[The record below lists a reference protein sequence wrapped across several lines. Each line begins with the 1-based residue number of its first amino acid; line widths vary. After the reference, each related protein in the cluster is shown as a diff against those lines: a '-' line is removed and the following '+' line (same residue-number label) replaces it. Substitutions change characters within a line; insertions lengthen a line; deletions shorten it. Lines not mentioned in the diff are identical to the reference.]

1 MSAKRDYYDV
11 LGVSRGADDAA
22 IKKAYRKLAKK
33 YHPDSN
39 SGNAQAE
46 EKFKEVTEAYNVL
59 SNDKKRKLYD
69 QFGHAAFEEG
79 GPQSGGFGGQG
90 GRTYRQSYG
99 PGGSYQEFHF
109 EGGEDMDDF
118 LRSIFGDV
126 FTGSGSG
133 GASGSRSGGASGR
146 SFWGSGSEDASGG
159 FWGGGFQNSGFQ
171 NGNFSSGRTGGARG
185 GFSGYGG
192 GGFQMKGE
200 DLHADIEITFDEAV
214 LGGTKRIHLRGSDG
228 KEQSLEIKIPAG
240 IESGKSIRLR
250 GKGMPGSGGGQ
261 PGDLLLKV
269 TVLEKP
275 GFSRKGMDIY
285 TTVRIPYTTAVFGGE
300 ARIQTIY
307 GDVVCKIKEGT
318 QPGTKLRL
326 KGKGVASMSNPSVR
340 GDQYAVIEIQI
351 PQNMGPEARQKLK
364 EYEQALKREQLHR
377 TSAA

>member
-59 SNDKKRKLYD
+59 SDDKKRKLYD

-118 LRSIFGDV
+118 LRSIFGDG
-126 FTGSGSG
+126 FNGSGSG
-133 GASGSRSGGASGR
+133 RS
-146 SFWGSGSEDASGG
+146 SGG
-159 FWGGGFQNSGFQ
+159 FWGSGFQNSGFHS
-171 NGNFSSGRTGGARG
+171 GGTRGSSFGGYGPG
-185 GFSGYGG
+185 GFR
-192 GGFQMKGE
+192 MKGE
-200 DLHADIEITFDEAV
+200 DLHADINVTFDEAV

-228 KEQSLEIKIPAG
+228 KEQSLDIKIPAG
-240 IESGKSIRLR
+240 IESGKSIRLK
-250 GKGMPGSGGGQ
+250 GKGMPGSGGGE

-269 TVLEKP
+269 TVQEKP
-275 GFSRKGMDIY
+275 GFRREGMDIY

-300 ARIQTIY
+300 ARIHTVY

-326 KGKGVASMSNPSVR
+326 RGKGAASVSNPSVR

-351 PQNMGPEARQKLK
+351 PQNMGPEARQKLR

>member
-11 LGVSRGADDAA
+11 LGVSRGADGAA
-22 IKKAYRKLAKK
+22 IKRAYRKLAKK

-39 SGNAQAE
+39 KDNPQAE
-46 EKFKEVTEAYNVL
+46 EKFKEITEAYNVL
-59 SNDKKRKLYD
+59 SDDKKRKMYD

-79 GPQSGGFGGQG
+79 GPQAGGGFGGFGGQG
-90 GRTYRQSYG
+90 QRTYRQSYG
-99 PGGSYQEFHF
+99 PGGSYQEYHF
-109 EGGEDMDDF
+109 EGGGDMDDF
-118 LRSIFGDV
+118 LRSIFGDA
-126 FTGSGSG
+126 FTGSSSGRTSGSASGGFWSGGSG
-133 GASGSRSGGASGR
+133 GASGGSS
-146 SFWGSGSEDASGG
+146 WGS
-159 FWGGGFQNSGFQ
+159 GFQNSGFH
-171 NGNFSSGRTGGARG
+171 SGFG
-185 GFSGYGG
+185 GYGSG
-192 GGFQMKGE
+192 GYQMKGE
-200 DLHADIEITFDEAV
+200 DLHADIEVTFDEAA
-214 LGGTKRIHLRGSDG
+214 LGGTKRIRLQGSDG

-240 IESGKSIRLR
+240 IETGKSIRLK

-275 GFSRKGMDIY
+275 GFRREGMDIY

-326 KGKGVASMSNPSVR
+326 RGKGVASMSNPSVR

-351 PQNMGPEARQKLK
+351 PQNMGPEARQKLR
-364 EYEQALKREQLHR
+364 EYEQALRKEQLHR

>member
-59 SNDKKRKLYD
+59 SDDKKRKLYD

-118 LRSIFGDV
+118 LRSIFGDA

-146 SFWGSGSEDASGG
+146 S

-200 DLHADIEITFDEAV
+200 DLHADIEVTFDEAV

-351 PQNMGPEARQKLK
+351 PQNMGQEARQKLK

>member
-11 LGVSRGADDAA
+11 LGVSRGADGAA

-39 SGNAQAE
+39 TGNPQAE
-46 EKFKEVTEAYNVL
+46 ERFKEITEAYNVL
-59 SNDKKRKLYD
+59 SDDKKRKLYD
-69 QFGHAAFEEG
+69 QFGHVAFEEG
-79 GPQSGGFGGQG
+79 GPQAGGGYGGFGGQG

-118 LRSIFGDV
+118 LRSIFGDG
-126 FTGSGSG
+126 FNGSGSG
-133 GASGSRSGGASGR
+133 RS
-146 SFWGSGSEDASGG
+146 SGG
-159 FWGGGFQNSGFQ
+159 FWGSGFQNSGFHS
-171 NGNFSSGRTGGARG
+171 GGTRGSSFGGYGPG
-185 GFSGYGG
+185 GFR
-192 GGFQMKGE
+192 MKGE
-200 DLHADIEITFDEAV
+200 DLHADINVTFDEAV

-228 KEQSLEIKIPAG
+228 KEQSLDIKIPAG
-240 IESGKSIRLR
+240 IESGKSIRLK
-250 GKGMPGSGGGQ
+250 GKGMPGSGGGE

-269 TVLEKP
+269 TVQEKP
-275 GFSRKGMDIY
+275 GFRREGMDIY

-300 ARIQTIY
+300 ARIHTVY

-326 KGKGVASMSNPSVR
+326 RGKGAASVSNPSVR

-351 PQNMGPEARQKLK
+351 PQNMGPEARQKLR

>member
-90 GRTYRQSYG
+90 GRTYRQSSG

-118 LRSIFGDV
+118 LRSIFGDG
-126 FTGSGSG
+126 FNGSGSG
-133 GASGSRSGGASGR
+133 RS
-146 SFWGSGSEDASGG
+146 SGG
-159 FWGGGFQNSGFQ
+159 FWGSGFQNSGFHS
-171 NGNFSSGRTGGARG
+171 GGTRGSSFGGYGSG
-185 GFSGYGG
+185 GFR
-192 GGFQMKGE
+192 MKGE
-200 DLHADIEITFDEAV
+200 DLHADINVTFDEAV

-228 KEQSLEIKIPAG
+228 KEQSLDIKIPAG
-240 IESGKSIRLR
+240 IESGKSIRLK
-250 GKGMPGSGGGQ
+250 GKGMPGSGGGE

-269 TVLEKP
+269 TVQEKP
-275 GFSRKGMDIY
+275 GFRREGMDIY

-300 ARIQTIY
+300 ARIHTVY

-326 KGKGVASMSNPSVR
+326 RGKGAASVSNPSVR

-351 PQNMGPEARQKLK
+351 PQNMGPEARQKLR

>member
-11 LGVSRGADDAA
+11 LGVSRGADGAA

-39 SGNAQAE
+39 TGNPQAE
-46 EKFKEVTEAYNVL
+46 ERFKEITEAYNVL
-59 SNDKKRKLYD
+59 SDDKKRKLYD

-79 GPQSGGFGGQG
+79 GPQAGGGYGGFGGQG

-118 LRSIFGDV
+118 LRSIFGDG
-126 FTGSGSG
+126 FNGSGSG
-133 GASGSRSGGASGR
+133 RST
-146 SFWGSGSEDASGG
+146 GG
-159 FWGGGFQNSGFQ
+159 FWGSGFQNSGFHS
-171 NGNFSSGRTGGARG
+171 GGTRGSSFGGYGSG
-185 GFSGYGG
+185 GFR
-192 GGFQMKGE
+192 MKGE
-200 DLHADIEITFDEAV
+200 DLHADINVTFDEAV

-228 KEQSLEIKIPAG
+228 KEQSL
-240 IESGKSIRLR
+240 
-250 GKGMPGSGGGQ
+250 
-261 PGDLLLKV
+261 DNLLLKV
-269 TVLEKP
+269 TVQEKP
-275 GFSRKGMDIY
+275 GFRREGMDIY

-300 ARIQTIY
+300 ARIHTVY

-326 KGKGVASMSNPSVR
+326 RGKGAASVSNPSVR

-351 PQNMGPEARQKLK
+351 PQNMGPEARRKLR